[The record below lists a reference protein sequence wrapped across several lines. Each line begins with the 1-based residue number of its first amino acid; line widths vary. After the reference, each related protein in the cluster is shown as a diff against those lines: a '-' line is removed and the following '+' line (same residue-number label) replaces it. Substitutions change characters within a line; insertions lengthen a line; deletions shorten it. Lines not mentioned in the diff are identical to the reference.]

1 MPVPDNFH
9 DADRIHETA
18 EREAGGEATR
28 EFRIFGAPG
37 TGKTTNIARQIRRA
51 VDRYGPE
58 SVLVTSFS
66 RTAAAELAGR
76 DLPIPSEKIGT
87 LHSHCYR
94 ALGAP
99 KIAESCVDDWN
110 RQNPRLALT
119 AAKKHTRLSGE
130 AAAAEEDGGLAK
142 DGDPLLQQL
151 SRYRGLMIPQK
162 DWPLALRQFEAKW
175 GRYKHALGLM
185 DFTDLIERCLHD
197 VPYAPKAPAVI
208 FADEAQDLNRMQLT
222 LIRKWGERANY
233 FILGGDDDQCI
244 YAFAG
249 ASPDA
254 ILDPEIPDSHKII
267 LKQSYRL
274 PASVHQVA
282 ESIIRQVTRRQE
294 KIYLPRPEAGAV
306 HRLSAGTYKSPEYFI
321 LRSLEE
327 HLKQGKTV
335 MFLAACSYMLHPV
348 VAALRKRS
356 IPFHNPYRKSNGF
369 WNPLRSSGKGSSASR
384 IIALLVAHPD
394 FGGAH
399 RAWTFGDLVLWADC
413 LVSKQVLKHG
423 MREKLRQYDQ
433 AHLVRKDQLDEV
445 FESQALS
452 SLMEA
457 WDGDYRA
464 LLNWWRRLVTADFR
478 GRIEFA
484 ANVAAAHGPR
494 ALTDP
499 PKIVVG
505 TIHSLKG
512 AEADVVYLFPDLSN
526 AGDAQYR
533 RAGAAR
539 DSVIRLFYVGATR
552 ARETLYICQ
561 RATATAVTM

>member
-1 MPVPDNFH
+1 MSDFL
-9 DADRIHETA
+9 
-18 EREAGGEATR
+18 
-28 EFRIFGAPG
+28 
-37 TGKTTNIARQIRRA
+37 RRNPH
-51 VDRYGPE
+51 VE
-58 SVLVTSFS
+58 
-66 RTAAAELAGR
+66 E
-76 DLPIPSEKIGT
+76 
-87 LHSHCYR
+87 
-94 ALGAP
+94 
-99 KIAESCVDDWN
+99 WN

-119 AAKKHTRLSGE
+119 AAQKHTKLSGE
-130 AAAAEEDGGLAK
+130 ATAAEEDGGLVK

-151 SRYRGLMIPQK
+151 SRYRGMMIPQK

-175 GRYKHALGLM
+175 ARYKQVLGLL

-233 FILGGDDDQCI
+233 FILAGDDDQCI
-244 YAFAG
+244 YGFAG

-254 ILDPEIPDSHKII
+254 ILDPDIPESHKII
-267 LKQSYRL
+267 LKESYRL
-274 PASVHQVA
+274 PAAVHRVA
-282 ESIIRQVTRRQE
+282 ESLIRQVTRRQE
-294 KIYLPRPEAGAV
+294 KVYLPRPEAGAV
-306 HRLSAGTYKSPEYFI
+306 HRLSAGTYKAPEYFI
-321 LRSLEE
+321 LKSVED
-327 HLKQGKTV
+327 HLKRGKTV

-369 WNPLRSSGKGSSASR
+369 WNPLRSGSKGSSASR
-384 IIALLVAHPD
+384 IIALLAAHPD
-394 FGGAH
+394 FGDVH
-399 RAWTFGDLVLWADC
+399 RPWTYGDLALWADC
-413 LVSKQVLKHG
+413 LASKQVLKSG

-433 AHLVRKDQLDEV
+433 AQVIQIDRFNEI
-445 FESQALS
+445 FEAGPLK

-457 WDGDYRA
+457 CGGDCRA

-494 ALTDP
+494 ALVDTP
-499 PKIVVG
+499 RVVVG

-533 RAGAAR
+533 RAGTAR

-561 RATATAVTM
+561 MATATAVTM

>member
-1 MPVPDNFH
+1 MPDNFH

-18 EREAGGEATR
+18 ERKAGGEATR

>member
-1 MPVPDNFH
+1 MPDNFH

-28 EFRIFGAPG
+28 EFRIFGALG

-433 AHLVRKDQLDEV
+433 AHLVRMDQLDEV

>member
-1 MPVPDNFH
+1 MPDNFH

>member
-1 MPVPDNFH
+1 MPDNFH

-28 EFRIFGAPG
+28 EFRIFGALG